1 MIIMQNAFIRNRT
14 EEFGHDIWSSY
25 VLPPYF
31 STLGVSEAR
40 KSVVLEGGRGCG
52 KTALLRYLSFQSQF
66 SIDRKEIP
74 ERALKTIG
82 LYLKADS
89 QYFNG
94 FTGAGLTDAN
104 WQNVFEHAL
113 CLALAEQVTGA
124 VRALNL
130 SAERVKLYGELDKL
144 DFDEAA
150 GGFVEGGIPSE
161 LNAFEKWLRSQ
172 RQNLSRWFKN
182 FDGTKQ
188 PTLLPLREF
197 LGALIAEIHR
207 KLPYLGKSVFAV
219 YVDEYENLLEYQQ
232 KLLNTLI
239 KSGEPPLIFHVA
251 MKPNGMRTR
260 GTTGPESIQEVGDFR
275 LIKLDDELAPQFK
288 LFAAEL
294 FFFRLIGEAGVP
306 EVCTPIKLDVLR
318 NEQSIAERL
327 SDTNYHTRVFAEMDR
342 ILPSKTYGEIAS
354 DALDDPVLLGR
365 WRKIVTA
372 GLQRLK
378 SNRAAEDFLIKE
390 SPEASVVCAALLHQR
405 SKNADEVFNELRA
418 HLAGHESK
426 FKEGE
431 WVHHLLLGTLLL
443 LYLPYRQR
451 SCPIY
456 AGFDAFAKLSRT
468 NVRHFLE
475 LCHLSIGSFS
485 GGSSLSDFSVTIDC
499 QARAAFAASQKFR
512 KEVSGSGDHGNR
524 LLAVVNVLGKVF
536 RLSQARES
544 QSEAER
550 THFSIL
556 DEEMSGLAKTIL
568 DEAVKWSVLFEEPE
582 TKVKG
587 NRYESND
594 YVLNPIY
601 APFFGISY
609 NKGRKLEIQSR
620 DANTILAGPID
631 QFTLLVKQYEKTWFF
646 VRNDDQF
653 DLDLGD
659 M

>member
-1 MIIMQNAFIRNRT
+1 MQNAFIRNRT

-31 STLGVSEAR
+31 PTLGFNEAR

-66 SIDRKEIP
+66 SFDRKEVP
-74 ERALKTIG
+74 EDALKTVG

-89 QYFNG
+89 QYFSG
-94 FTGAGLTDAN
+94 FTGAGLSDAK
-104 WQNVFEHAL
+104 WQNIFEHAL
-113 CLALAEQVTGA
+113 CLALAEQIVGA
-124 VRALNL
+124 VRTLNC
-130 SAERVKLYGELDKL
+130 SAERTALYGEIDKL
-144 DFDEAA
+144 DFDDAA
-150 GGFVEGGIPSE
+150 GGFVEGGLPSS
-161 LNAFEKWLRSQ
+161 LFAFEKWLRSQ

-182 FDGTKQ
+182 FDETK
-188 PTLLPLREF
+188 PPALLPLREF
-197 LGALIAEIHR
+197 LGSLIVEFHA
-207 KLPYLGKSVFAV
+207 KLPYLATSVFAV

-260 GTTGPESIQEVGDFR
+260 STTGPESIQEVADFR
-275 LIKLDDELAPQFK
+275 LIKLDDALAPQFR

-306 EVCTPIKLDVLR
+306 ENATPIKLDALR
-318 NEQSIAERL
+318 NEHRITERL
-327 SDTNYHTRVFAEMDR
+327 SDSLYHSRVFAEMER
-342 ILPSKTYGEIAS
+342 ILPSKSYGEIAR

-365 WRKIVTA
+365 WKRIVTA

-378 SNRAAEDFLIKE
+378 SRRVAEDFLIKHA
-390 SPEASVVCAALLHQR
+390 PEATIVCAALLHQR
-405 SKNADEVFNELRA
+405 SKNADEVFNELSEYA
-418 HLAGHESK
+418 SGNSSK

-431 WVHHLLLGTLLL
+431 WIHHLLIGTLLL

-468 NVRHFLE
+468 NIRHFLE

-485 GGSSLSDFSVTIDC
+485 DGTSLSDFSVTIDS
-499 QARAAFAASQKFR
+499 QAKAAFAASQKFR

-536 RLSQARES
+536 RLSQSRES
-544 QSEAER
+544 QSEPER

-556 DEEMSGLAKTIL
+556 DEETSGAAKTIL

-620 DANTILAGPID
+620 EANTILAGPVD
-631 QFTLLVKQYEKTWFF
+631 QFTLLLRHYEKTWS
-646 VRNDDQF
+646 VIRNDDQF
-653 DLDLGD
+653 DLDLGG

>member
-1 MIIMQNAFIRNRT
+1 MQNAFIRNRT
-14 EEFGHDIWSSY
+14 EEFGHDIWSYY

-31 STLGVSEAR
+31 PTLGLNEAR

-66 SIDRKEIP
+66 SVNRREVP
-74 ERALKTIG
+74 QEALKTIG

-89 QYFNG
+89 QYFSG
-94 FTGAGLTDAN
+94 FTGAGLSDAK
-104 WQNVFEHAL
+104 WQDIFEHAL
-113 CLALAEQVTGA
+113 CLALAEQITGA
-124 VRALNL
+124 VKTLNC
-130 SAERVKLYGELDKL
+130 SAERQAQYGELDRL
-144 DFDEAA
+144 DFNGAV
-150 GGFVEGGIPSE
+150 GGYVTEGVPAS
-161 LNAFEKWLRSQ
+161 LDAFEKWLRVQ

-182 FDGTKQ
+182 FDETKP
-188 PTLLPLREF
+188 PTLIPLREF
-197 LGALIAEIHR
+197 LRALIDELHS
-207 KLPYLGKSVFAV
+207 KLTYLAGSVFAV

-260 GTTGPESIQEVGDFR
+260 STTGPESIQEVADFR
-275 LIKLDDELAPQFK
+275 LIRLDDALAPQFR

-294 FFFRLIGEAGVP
+294 FFFRLIGEAGAP
-306 EVCTPIKLDVLR
+306 ETSTPIKLDVLR
-318 NEQSIAERL
+318 DEKRITERL
-327 SDTNYHTRVFAEMDR
+327 SDTQYQARVFAEMER
-342 ILPSKTYGEIAS
+342 ILPAKTYGEIAR
-354 DALDDPVLLGR
+354 DVFDDPVLFGR
-365 WRKIVTA
+365 WKKIVAA
-372 GLQRLK
+372 GLLRLK
-378 SNRAAEDFLIKE
+378 SNRTAEEFWIKQV
-390 SPEASVVCAALLHQR
+390 PEASIVCAALLHQR
-405 SKNADEVFNELRA
+405 SKKADEVFLELNA
-418 HLAGHESK
+418 YASGKPSK

-431 WVHHLLLGTLLL
+431 WIHHLLLGTLLL

-475 LCHLSIGSFS
+475 LCHLSVGSFPRAV
-485 GGSSLSDFSVTIDC
+485 SLSDFSVTIDS
-499 QARAAFAASQKFR
+499 QAKAAFAASQKFR

-536 RLSQARES
+536 RLSQSRES

-556 DEEMSGLAKTIL
+556 DEEMSGVAKIIL

-587 NRYESND
+587 NRYESSD

-620 DANTILAGPID
+620 DANIILAGPVD
-631 QFTLLVKQYEKTWFF
+631 QFTLLLRQYEKSWS
-646 VRNDDQF
+646 VIRNDDQF

-659 M
+659 I